1 MTRQVASAGV
11 FHAIA
16 QTSRRVGVAT
26 VVKRVRH
33 SLYSMQLKSIQE
45 WLKSFERSWTQH
57 FNRVK
62 ERAEQKSIERIAREN
77 ESPNPKK

>member
-1 MTRQVASAGV
+1 MTRQAASAGA

-16 QTSRRVGVAT
+16 QTPRRVGVST
-26 VVKRVRH
+26 IVKRGQRR
-33 SLYSMQLKSIQE
+33 LYSMQLKSIQD
-45 WLKSFERSWTQH
+45 WLKSFERYWIQQL
-57 FNRVK
+57 NRVK

>member
-16 QTSRRVGVAT
+16 QTPRTVGVSTVVRRVQH
-26 VVKRVRH
+26 R
-33 SLYSMQLKSIQE
+33 LYPIRLKSIQD
-45 WLKSFERSWTQH
+45 WLKSFERYWTQQL
-57 FNRVK
+57 NRMK

-77 ESPNPKK
+77 EPPNPKN